1 MKRALAFA
9 VVVVATG
16 LAVDYGR
23 ADGHSGVAV
32 ALAVA
37 AVVLLLDQFARMG
50 SR

>member
-1 MKRALAFA
+1 MKRVLAFA
-9 VVVVATG
+9 VLALAAG
-16 LAVDYGR
+16 LAIDYGR

-37 AVVLLLDQFARMG
+37 AVVLLLDQLARMG